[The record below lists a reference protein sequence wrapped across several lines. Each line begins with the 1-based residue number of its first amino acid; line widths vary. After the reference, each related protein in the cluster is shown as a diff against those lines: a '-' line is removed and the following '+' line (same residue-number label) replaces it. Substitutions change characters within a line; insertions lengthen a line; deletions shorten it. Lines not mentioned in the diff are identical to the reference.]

1 MIVDESGRL
10 VLSYGGW
17 EYFDRTTWLLAGR
30 VRPRGVV
37 LNYQELSRAELGWH
51 LVQNGEFDAGE
62 FWAASFI
69 TMSAAGES
77 RYVGIP
83 VFPSR
88 MFRHG
93 SVFVRQGSSLER
105 LEELKGARIAV
116 GDYNVTAVVWMRGIM
131 EDEAG
136 VTPDTITWFVNRV
149 SVHAKVGCP
158 EGVRIIEVDSGTPEE
173 LLLAGEVD
181 AVIIPNRPASL
192 GQESGVRRLLRNHQA
207 VEEDYYRRTGVF
219 PIMHVVAIRRD
230 IYEANPWIA
239 ASLLSAF
246 HEAKRLGFQR
256 LNDTS
261 GPAVGLAWLGEALE
275 AQGAV
280 LGDDPFAY
288 GFANNRHTVQV
299 LCDYVYRQGLAK
311 RRVDAEELFAEET
324 LGLEPGGGRALF

>member
-17 EYFDRTTWLLAGR
+17 EYFDRTTWLLTGR

-37 LNYQELSRAELGWH
+37 LNFQGLSRTELGWH
-51 LVQNGEFDAGE
+51 LVQNAEFDAGE

-69 TMSAAGES
+69 TMTAAGEN

-93 SVFVRQGSSLER
+93 SVFVRQGSSMER
-105 LEELKGARIAV
+105 LEDLKGARIAV

-131 EDEAG
+131 EEEAG
-136 VTPDTITWFVNRV
+136 VPPESVTWFVNNV
-149 SVHAKVGCP
+149 SVHAMVAPP
-158 EGVRIIEVDSGTPEE
+158 EGVPIVQVDSGTPEE

-192 GQESGVRRLLRNHQA
+192 GQESGVRRLLRNHQS

-219 PIMHVVAIRRD
+219 PIMHVVGVRRD
-230 IYEANPWIA
+230 IYEANHWIA
-239 ASLLSAF
+239 ASLLSGF
-246 HEAKRLGFQR
+246 QEAKRLGLER
-256 LNDTS
+256 VSDTS

-275 AQGAV
+275 RQRAV

-288 GFANNRHTVQV
+288 GFANNRHTLQV
-299 LCDYVYRQGLAK
+299 LCDYVFGQGLAR
-311 RRVDAEELFAEET
+311 RRVDARELFAEET
-324 LGLEPGGGRALF
+324 LGVEPGGGRALF